1 MKEYVELGH
10 MQLVAE
16 VNGDD
21 GKETVYLPHH
31 IYSNMIAEQP
41 NSG

>member
-1 MKEYVELGH
+1 MKEYEELGH
-10 MQLVAE
+10 MQLVAD

-21 GKETVYLPHH
+21 SKETVYPPHH
-31 IYSNMIAEQP
+31 IYSNTIAEQP